1 MDDVDLKIAA
11 MEKELTE
18 LRTRINALGERLGNG
33 ENAVRADL
41 NPAIR
46 RERELSSELHD
57 LKVSSVRLTTT
68 AVMMGQVMYGP
79 PSRFLTRNK
88 PPPVPMHGTPPAR
101 LRQRLAQQDKV
112 ARSSDATGKLVA
124 IWRRLF
130 GRK

>member
-18 LRTRINALGERLGNG
+18 LRIRINSLGERLGHG

-46 RERELSSELHD
+46 RERALSSELRD
-57 LKVSSVRLTTT
+57 LKVASGRVT
-68 AVMMGQVMYGP
+68 ADDLSMVQAMYGP
-79 PSRFLTRNK
+79 PAVRRGQPF
-88 PPPVPMHGTPPAR
+88 
-101 LRQRLAQQDKV
+101 AQQDEATRTPDDIGKV
-112 ARSSDATGKLVA
+112 PG

>member
-18 LRTRINALGERLGNG
+18 LRTRINALAERLGHG

-41 NPAIR
+41 NPAIL
-46 RERELSSELHD
+46 RERALRSELHD
-57 LKVSSVRLTTT
+57 LKVSSGRLTTDDLT
-68 AVMMGQVMYGP
+68 MAQVMYGP
-79 PSRFLTRNK
+79 PSRFSTRNELRPSPDDIGK
-88 PPPVPMHGTPPAR
+88 VPG
-101 LRQRLAQQDKV
+101 
-112 ARSSDATGKLVA
+112 

>member
-18 LRTRINALGERLGNG
+18 LRIRINSLGERLGHG

-46 RERELSSELHD
+46 RERELSSELRD
-57 LKVSSVRLTTT
+57 LKVSSGRLTTDDL
-68 AVMMGQVMYGP
+68 MMAQVMYGP
-79 PSRFLTRNK
+79 PAVGR
-88 PPPVPMHGTPPAR
+88 
-101 LRQRLAQQDKV
+101 RQRFKQQDEATRRPDNIGKV
-112 ARSSDATGKLVA
+112 SG

>member
-18 LRTRINALGERLGNG
+18 LRTRINSLGERLGHG

-57 LKVSSVRLTTT
+57 LKVSS
-68 AVMMGQVMYGP
+68 G
-79 PSRFLTRNK
+79 
-88 PPPVPMHGTPPAR
+88 
-101 LRQRLAQQDKV
+101 RLATNDLMTQVSVRPTGGWTQ
-112 ARSSDATGKLVA
+112 ATFRATGRGNPQTGRYWQSSWNLATA
-124 IWRRLF
+124 IRA
-130 GRK
+130 